1 MMENLNRNA
10 ELFRAGKLCIVAVK
24 KENLYKLDA
33 LLKQTHPEDI
43 SIFKYRNNMASAMEY
58 YTISDGNRYI
68 FTDKPSVPC
77 EHIDNMFVDVSKV
90 GQRRDDTSLWNI
102 FLVFACFLALEVIA
116 MVLLFTI
123 FFN

>member
-10 ELFRAGKLCIVAVK
+10 ELFRAGKLCIVAVTK
-24 KENLYKLDA
+24 PNLYKLNY
-33 LLKQTHPEDI
+33 LLRETHPNDVGLYKFSNNKI
-43 SIFKYRNNMASAMEY
+43 SATQY
-58 YTISDGNRYI
+58 YTMSDGDRYI
-68 FTDKPSVPC
+68 FIDKPAVPC

-90 GQRRDDTSLWNI
+90 REHRDDVSMGNI
-102 FLVFACFLALEVIA
+102 LLVFVCFLAIEVIA